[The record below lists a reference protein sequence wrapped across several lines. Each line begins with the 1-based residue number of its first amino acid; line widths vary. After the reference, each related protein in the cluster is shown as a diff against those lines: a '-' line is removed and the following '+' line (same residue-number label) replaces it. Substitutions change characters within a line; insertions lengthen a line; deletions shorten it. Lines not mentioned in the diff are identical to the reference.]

1 MAGDPHGTPGCRLWY
16 LAVREG
22 CAVTI
27 RLLTNIGRL
36 WTGSEVWSNAAIL
49 TQGER
54 IAWVGPAAELPS
66 SIPGVIEDIVDVD
79 EVENLGGGLV
89 TPGLIDAHTHPVYA
103 GNRWAELAM
112 RSSGSSATEIAAAGG
127 GMASTVTV
135 TRGTDPWTLC
145 NGVRTRLRSWLLT
158 GTTTIEA
165 KTGYHLTRDG
175 ELADVRL
182 LRSLE
187 GEPGMP
193 RVHVTFLAAHSVPP
207 EYFGRRHDY
216 VDAVGTWCADAHSAG
231 ADSVD
236 VYCDDGQF
244 TEREAR
250 WVLGAG
256 RASGLLPRLHACGD
270 PRNGAALLAA
280 EMGCASAD
288 LLHGADKDD
297 VAALARAG
305 VAAVLCPSTAMD
317 DPRNMPPV
325 RELLDMGVAVAL
337 GSDHTPGG
345 NGITSMP
352 LVIALAVKYFGMS
365 VTEALR
371 AATIGGAHALRA
383 SDRGAMARGRYADI
397 VAWDADHEGS
407 FAWSFG
413 LKPLRVWRGGEPV
426 AG

>member
-1 MAGDPHGTPGCRLWY
+1 MT
-16 LAVREG
+16 V
-22 CAVTI
+22 

-36 WTGSEVWSNAAIL
+36 WTGSEILSNAAIL
-49 TQGER
+49 TQDER
-54 IAWVGPAAELPS
+54 ITWVGPAAELPE
-66 SIPGVIEDIVDVD
+66 SIPGVVDDIVDVD
-79 EVENLGGGLV
+79 HVENLGGGLV

-112 RSSGSSATEIAAAGG
+112 RSGGSSATEIAAAGG

-145 NGVRTRLRSWLLT
+145 NGVRERLRDWLLS

-187 GEPGMP
+187 SEVAVP
-193 RVHVTFLAAHSVPP
+193 RIHVTFLAAHSVPP

-216 VDAVGTWCADAHSAG
+216 VDAVGSWCADASAAG

-236 VYCDDGQF
+236 VYCEEGRF
-244 TEREAR
+244 TEHEAR
-250 WVLGAG
+250 WILGAG
-256 RASGLLPRLHACGD
+256 RAAGLLPRLHACGQS
-270 PRNGAALLAA
+270 RTGAARLAA
-280 EMGCASAD
+280 ELGCASAD
-288 LLHGADKDD
+288 LLHEADDDD
-297 VAALARAG
+297 VAALAQAG
-305 VAAVLCPSTAMD
+305 VAAVVCPGTALQTG
-317 DPRNMPPV
+317 RRPPV
-325 RELLDMGVAVAL
+325 RALLDKGVAVAL

-352 LVIALAVKYFGMS
+352 LVLALAIADFGMS

-383 SDRGAMARGRYADI
+383 PDRGALVRGRYADM
-397 VAWDADHEGS
+397 VLWDADHEGA
-407 FAWSFG
+407 FAWSYG
-413 LKPLRVWRGGEPV
+413 LKPLRIWRGAEPV
-426 AG
+426 VP

>member
-1 MAGDPHGTPGCRLWY
+1 
-16 LAVREG
+16 
-22 CAVTI
+22 
-27 RLLTNIGRL
+27 
-36 WTGSEVWSNAAIL
+36 
-49 TQGER
+49 
-54 IAWVGPAAELPS
+54 
-66 SIPGVIEDIVDVD
+66 VIDDIVDVD
-79 EVENLGGGLV
+79 QVENLGGGLV

-112 RSSGSSATEIAAAGG
+112 RSGGASAPEIAAAGG
-127 GMASTVTV
+127 GLTSTVTV

-145 NGVRTRLRSWLLT
+145 NGVRARLHSWLLA

-193 RVHVTFLAAHSVPP
+193 RVHVTFLAAHAVPP
-207 EYFGRRHDY
+207 EFFGRRHDY
-216 VDAVGTWCADAHSAG
+216 VDAVGAWCADAHTAG

-244 TEREAR
+244 TDREAR

-256 RASGLLPRLHACGD
+256 RAAGLLPRLHACGE
-270 PRNGAALLAA
+270 PPNGAALLAA

-288 LLHGADKDD
+288 LLHGADDSD

-305 VAAVLCPSTAMD
+305 VAAVLCPSSAMEAG
-317 DPRNMPPV
+317 RRPPV
-325 RELLDMGVAVAL
+325 RELLDKGVAVAL
-337 GSDHTPGG
+337 GTDHTPGG

-352 LVIALAVKYFGMS
+352 LVVALAVSYFGMS

-383 SDRGAMARGRYADI
+383 SDRGAMSRGRYADI

-407 FAWSFG
+407 FAWSYG

-426 AG
+426 S